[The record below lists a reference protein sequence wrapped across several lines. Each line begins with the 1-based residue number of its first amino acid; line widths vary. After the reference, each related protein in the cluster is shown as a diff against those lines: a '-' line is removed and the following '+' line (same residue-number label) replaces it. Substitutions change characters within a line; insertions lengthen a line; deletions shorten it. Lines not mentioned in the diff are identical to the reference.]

1 MCNMRLEAVQCYG
14 VLQHHCLS
22 EFVTA
27 QEHVLNWLC
36 ILLTLLIGIHCL
48 QAYVY
53 MHLWI
58 FISLYVC
65 KFIYVLKKNHSF
77 MGLLIFCLSLQFSYE
92 LAAVQQQMRIITL
105 FVYVFVV
112 CP

>member
-1 MCNMRLEAVQCYG
+1 MYNMRLEAVQCYG

-27 QEHVLNWLC
+27 QEHVLNRLC

-65 KFIYVLKKNHSF
+65 KFIYIKKKK
-77 MGLLIFCLSLQFSYE
+77 
-92 LAAVQQQMRIITL
+92 AASRG
-105 FVYVFVV
+105 
-112 CP
+112 C